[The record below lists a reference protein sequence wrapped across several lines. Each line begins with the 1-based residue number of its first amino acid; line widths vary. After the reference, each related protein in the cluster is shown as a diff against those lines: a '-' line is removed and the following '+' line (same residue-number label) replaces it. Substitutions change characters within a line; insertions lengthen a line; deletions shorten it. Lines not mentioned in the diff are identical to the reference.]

1 MKSFLSPPETAQSL
15 VGIGKMKA
23 NLPIDKMFFLAILAG
38 VYIGFGAHLCTT
50 ATTGVAA
57 KAGFGFAKFLGGAVF
72 SVGLMLVVIA
82 GSELF
87 TGNCLMPVALYK
99 GEIKFNGLLKNWVV
113 VWIGNFVGSL
123 LLAWI
128 IYSGGLNGVGGAAS
142 AVGENAIAIASGKA
156 GLSFGQVFFR
166 GIGCNWLV
174 CLAVV
179 LAISSQD
186 IVSKIFSCFFPIM
199 AFVAM
204 GFEHSVANMYF
215 IPAGIFA
222 AHGTAAGL
230 NWGTALANIGAATL
244 GNIIGGGFFVA
255 TFYWFIYVKD
265 SKEN

>member
-1 MKSFLSPPETAQSL
+1 M
-15 VGIGKMKA
+15 
-23 NLPIDKMFFLAILAG
+23 
-38 VYIGFGAHLCTT
+38 
-50 ATTGVAA
+50 
-57 KAGFGFAKFLGGAVF
+57 
-72 SVGLMLVVIA
+72 
-82 GSELF
+82 
-87 TGNCLMPVALYK
+87 
-99 GEIKFNGLLKNWVV
+99 KNWVV